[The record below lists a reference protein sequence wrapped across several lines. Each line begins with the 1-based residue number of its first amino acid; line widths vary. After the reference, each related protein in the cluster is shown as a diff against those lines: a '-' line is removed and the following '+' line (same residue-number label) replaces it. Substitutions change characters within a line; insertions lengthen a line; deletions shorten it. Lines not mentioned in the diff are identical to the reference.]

1 MGKKLVIVFSV
12 LIMLWGCQASHFSVS
27 YEDTYK
33 QLENLNIT
41 MGMIPSH
48 QPNMFLRQEEI
59 QWDIFMDE
67 DYQVVFLGSSEGYI
81 VYDESGYHDNSSFN
95 SFLESI
101 GLTEEELLDFTKQFY
116 EINIKKALRG

>member
-1 MGKKLVIVFSV
+1 MGKKIVIVFSV

-81 VYDESGYHDNSSFN
+81 VYDESGYLDNSSFN

>member
-1 MGKKLVIVFSV
+1 
-12 LIMLWGCQASHFSVS
+12 
-27 YEDTYK
+27 
-33 QLENLNIT
+33 

-67 DYQVVFLGSSEGYI
+67 DYQVVFLGNSEGYI
-81 VYDESGYHDNSSFN
+81 VYDVSGYHDNSSFN

-116 EINIKKALRG
+116 DINIKKALRG

>member
-1 MGKKLVIVFSV
+1 MKIIKLFFWEV
-12 LIMLWGCQASHFSVS
+12 L
-27 YEDTYK
+27 
-33 QLENLNIT
+33 
-41 MGMIPSH
+41 
-48 QPNMFLRQEEI
+48 R
-59 QWDIFMDE
+59 
-67 DYQVVFLGSSEGYI
+67 YI